1 MVELPSGTVTF
12 LLSDVEGSTPLWE
25 EAPEAMRAAL
35 ARHDALFESAVAE
48 HGGVHVRPR
57 GEGDSRFAVL
67 ASAPNAVAAAVAI
80 QRAFLTEPWPTPR
93 PIKVRIGV
101 HTGEAD
107 LREGD
112 YYGSTVNRCARLRN
126 IGHGGQ
132 ILLSEIVAVLVRETL
147 PDGVWLL
154 DLGRHRLRGLAE
166 PERVFQVV
174 ATDLV
179 SDFPPLASLAARRH
193 NLPTL
198 LTDLLG
204 RERELADVRN
214 LFEGGARLVTL
225 TGPGGTGKT
234 RLGLQVAADLLDGF
248 EHGAFLVELAPI
260 SDPTL
265 VPSTIAQALGVRDV
279 GSRPIVDALS
289 EHLRGQSLLL
299 LLDNFEQILPAAPVM
314 ADLLA
319 ACPGLAV
326 LATSREPLRLRGEH
340 EYAVMPLALPD
351 AHRATTAEVAS
362 RSPAVA
368 LFSQRARAIR
378 ADFAL
383 TDDNAPAVAEICAR
397 LDGLPLAIELAAA
410 RIKLLP
416 PPALLNR
423 LERRLQVLTGGARD
437 APARQR
443 TLRDTMTWSHNLL
456 DAAEQR
462 LFRRLAVFVGG
473 CTLEAAEAVCLADE
487 GGPDSEALAALAAL
501 VDKSLLRQ
509 VEGLD
514 GEPRFTM
521 LETIREY
528 GLEQLVASG
537 EAEAMHRRH
546 VAFFLARAE
555 RAEPQLH
562 GREQLTW
569 MAQLEVEHDNLRA
582 ALAWSHRTP
591 DGAEMGLRLAGALWW
606 FWYLRGH
613 LAEGRRQ
620 IEAGLATTADAPS
633 RARVKALVAAAHLA
647 GCLGDFERVAALAGR
662 GLALATAADD
672 GWGTASSLGFLGE
685 HARLQGD
692 YQEATRLHE
701 QSLDWFRRIGDRQG
715 VYFALFR
722 LAEVARNHG
731 EYDRATALHEESL
744 AMRRQAGDKRGISAS
759 LLNLG
764 EIAYRRAEYAAAES
778 LFDESLALR
787 RELDDRLGI
796 AWSLN
801 SMGKVARARGQI
813 ERASAFLG
821 AGLALQRRL
830 GDKGGIA
837 ASLEL
842 LGRVAHDHGDL
853 KEAAR
858 LYAESMELL
867 VAMRNREGIF
877 ERLNGLIEIMSA
889 DGRPRRI
896 ARLIGAVEAVLDAMG
911 APLSAAERAL
921 FEDPLALSRA
931 RLGPSFAT
939 ELHRGRA
946 MTLQQAVAY
955 ALESPAPT

>member
-1 MVELPSGTVTF
+1 MAELPTGTVTF
-12 LLSDVEGSTPLWE
+12 LFTDIEGSTARWE
-25 EAPEAMRAAL
+25 QQPEAMRVAL
-35 ARHDALFESAVAE
+35 ARHDALVRAAIQD
-48 HGGVHVRPR
+48 HGGYVVKTT
-57 GEGDSRFAVL
+57 GDGFHAVFAR
-67 ASAPNAVAAAVAI
+67 APDALVATLDGQCRLQA
-80 QRAFLTEPWPTPR
+80 EPWGEVGALR
-93 PIKVRIGV
+93 VRMAL
-101 HTGEAD
+101 HTGAAEERD
-107 LREGD
+107 GD
-112 YYGSTVNRCARLRN
+112 YYGPALNRAARLLASGR
-126 IGHGGQ
+126 GGQ
-132 ILLSEIVAVLVRETL
+132 ILLTEVVAGLVREAL
-147 PDGVWLL
+147 PDGVRLL
-154 DLGRHRLRGLAE
+154 DLGRHRLRDLTE
-166 PERVFQVV
+166 PMRVFQVV
-174 ATDLV
+174 APDLV
-179 SDFPPLASLAARRH
+179 SDFPPLASLDARRQ
-193 NLPTL
+193 NLPTHP
-198 LTDLLG
+198 TALLG
-204 RERELADVRN
+204 RERELVDVRQ
-214 LFEGGARLVTL
+214 LLEGGARLVTL

-234 RLGLQVAADLLDGF
+234 RLGLQVAADLLGDF

-299 LLDNFEQILPAAPVM
+299 LLDNFEQVLPAASVV
-314 ADLLA
+314 AVLLA
-319 ACPGLAV
+319 DCPGLAV

-362 RSPAVA
+362 HAPAVA

-416 PPALLNR
+416 PLALLNR

-456 DAAEQR
+456 DDVEQR

-473 CTLEAAEAVCLADE
+473 CTLEATEAVCLADD
-487 GGPDSEALAALAAL
+487 GGAGFDALDVLASL

-537 EAEAMHRRH
+537 ESEAMHRRH
-546 VAFFLARAE
+546 AAFFLARAE
-555 RAEPQLH
+555 RAEPHLH
-562 GREQLTW
+562 GREQLDW
-569 MAQLEVEHDNLRA
+569 LAQLEVEHDNLRA
-582 ALAWSHRTP
+582 ALAWSQSTP

-613 LAEGRRQ
+613 FAEGWRQ

-633 RARVKALVAAAHLA
+633 RARITALVAAAHLS
-647 GCLGDFERVAALAGR
+647 GCLGEFERLAALAER
-662 GLALATAADD
+662 GLALATAAGDE
-672 GWGTASSLGFLGE
+672 WGTASSLGFLGE

-701 QSLDWFRRIGDRQG
+701 QSLDWFRRIGDRRG
-715 VYFALFR
+715 VYFELFR

-744 AMRRQAGDKRGISAS
+744 AMRREAGDKRGISAS

-764 EIAYRRAEYAAAES
+764 EIAYRRANYSTAES

-787 RELDDRLGI
+787 RELDDRPGI

-801 SMGKVARARGQI
+801 SMGKVARARGQL
-813 ERASAFLG
+813 ERASVFLA
-821 AGLALQRRL
+821 AGLALQQRL

-837 ASLEL
+837 TSLEL

-877 ERLNGLIEIMSA
+877 ERLDGLIEMMRA
-889 DGRPRRI
+889 HGRPGRI
-896 ARLIGAVEAVLDAMG
+896 ARLFGAVEAGLDTTG
-911 APLSAAERAL
+911 APFSPAERAPYEVL
-921 FEDPLALSRA
+921 LAASRA
-931 RLGPSFAT
+931 ELGAAFVM
-939 ELHRGRA
+939 EWNRGRET
-946 MTLQQAVAY
+946 TLEEAIAY
-955 ALESPAPT
+955 ALAA